1 MKILNAIIKIILIL
15 LWSFIIFYITKA
27 LGFSFEPDEVSG
39 DRNMMRVV
47 LGMLILGGAY
57 FIWKINIIRKKK
69 E

>member
-1 MKILNAIIKIILIL
+1 MKILIAFIKIILIL
-15 LWSFIIFYITKA
+15 LWSFIIFYVTKA

-57 FIWKINIIRKKK
+57 FIWKINLFRKNKG
-69 E
+69 